1 MKLFGKDKALAYRIW
16 FKIIIVCLMFIPVVT
31 ETGYEPQ
38 NTIHVIAEVLM
49 HPYINDLG
57 VFLPL
62 AKVVLT
68 AVVLSPLFISP
79 KASGRL
85 ILSYYSA
92 LLLAIG
98 LFQNMADT
106 HYGFTFIPGNLVVQ
120 YTIMAFCI
128 WDCITGKSMFDR
140 HTLDRKKLWVIPLML
155 LALLM
160 PYTLK
165 NGAVIPAIQTVFTN
179 EAGVT
184 YCMITPVIVGL
195 FILFHKSV
203 YKPTM
208 HIVSFLGFGFGILNM
223 MTWFGFRPTDWWM
236 GVLHLPLLIISWYG
250 LRLSS
255 LKKQGR
261 C

>member
-1 MKLFGKDKALAYRIW
+1 
-16 FKIIIVCLMFIPVVT
+16 MFIPVLT

-49 HPYINDLG
+49 HPYINNLG
-57 VFLPL
+57 IFLPL
-62 AKVVLT
+62 AKAVLT
-68 AVVLSPLFISP
+68 AVVLSPFFMNRR
-79 KASGRL
+79 AAGRL
-85 ILSYYSA
+85 VFSYYSA
-92 LLLAIG
+92 LLLVIG

-106 HYGFTFIPGNLVVQ
+106 HYGFTFIIGNLMVQ

-128 WDCITGKSMFDR
+128 WDCIKGISQFDK
-140 HTLDRKKLWVIPLML
+140 HTLDCQKLWVVQFML

-160 PYTLK
+160 PYAFK
-165 NGAVIPAIQTVFTN
+165 NGAVTPAIHTVFKN

-184 YCMITPVIVGL
+184 YCMIIPVIVGML
-195 FILFHKSV
+195 ILFHRSV

-223 MTWFGFRPTDWWM
+223 MTWFGFRPMDWWM

-255 LKKQGR
+255 PGTV
-261 C
+261 